1 VEAGSWSF
9 RGFDR
14 FTTESQRKPLRV
26 RCFCLYG
33 DWVFD
38 EAALLKVG
46 LTGGIASGK
55 SVVGEMFVVLGA
67 HLIQADA
74 ISHELMQPGEAV
86 YREVVRHF
94 GAGILNPDGKVNRA
108 RLAEAA
114 FGDPGTNQPSRIQDL
129 NRIVHPA
136 VLRRQ
141 EEWMAEIGR
150 ENRGAVAIVE
160 AALILEAGAA
170 EDFDR
175 LVVVTCRPEQRIE
188 RWANRAGVDKE
199 TARRE
204 VMRRMA
210 AQFPDEK
217 KIKASD
223 YVIDNSGSLDET
235 RKRVEQVYAELKR
248 GT

>member
-1 VEAGSWSF
+1 
-9 RGFDR
+9 
-14 FTTESQRKPLRV
+14 
-26 RCFCLYG
+26 
-33 DWVFD
+33 
-38 EAALLKVG
+38 
-46 LTGGIASGK
+46 
-55 SVVGEMFVVLGA
+55 M
-67 HLIQADA
+67 
-74 ISHELMQPGEAV
+74 
-86 YREVVRHF
+86 
-94 GAGILNPDGKVNRA
+94 
-108 RLAEAA
+108 
-114 FGDPGTNQPSRIQDL
+114 
-129 NRIVHPA
+129 
-136 VLRRQ
+136 
-141 EEWMAEIGR
+141 
-150 ENRGAVAIVE
+150 
-160 AALILEAGAA
+160 EAGAA